1 MVMMIRS
8 PHDKFQNNYQSWH
21 CCFYMKLPT
30 STCTPLKLNFK
41 SFLSTDCHSLHKQ
54 LLLPAAEKDP
64 MVLEKA
70 PRQRRELQAANV
82 ESCQGKYLL
91 LLLLNSDGPTR
102 FGAGHRQ
109 HVNPRG
115 WRKRQEVKHENLIKC
130 LRASF
135 SLSKRNTKVNL
146 NDQKNLLW
154 KVAASYFLCQSSY
167 GNVLALEIMSTV

>member
-1 MVMMIRS
+1 MKIRLKS
-8 PHDKFQNNYQSWH
+8 RLLLWKTGTLLTSVRKMSQNNTN
-21 CCFYMKLPT
+21 KD
-30 STCTPLKLNFK
+30 KDAEI
-41 SFLSTDCHSLHKQ
+41 LSTDCHSLHKQ

-115 WRKRQEVKHENLIKC
+115 
-130 LRASF
+130 
-135 SLSKRNTKVNL
+135 
-146 NDQKNLLW
+146 
-154 KVAASYFLCQSSY
+154 
-167 GNVLALEIMSTV
+167 